1 MSVARALE
9 NAVETWL
16 QPGPAQ
22 IVPRFPA
29 ALEAAYLAETTP
41 SKLLALRISTA
52 IGIAAG
58 VLITPALWMLMP
70 DQHAAI
76 RNAWML
82 IGVPSGLCCHALLYT
97 WLDIRWQERQVAIV
111 GLVVAL
117 AFSVVMMSANA
128 QLVSGYFGG
137 IVLLMMLDVI
147 AGGFN
152 FRLGAPFAVVLTA
165 IFAICVHR
173 TPGGAGLAGTVQA
186 GLMVVC
192 CLFAMFGAWRL
203 ETETRRSWA
212 LMLRERM
219 KHRALTHRNVELA
232 ELARRDPLTGLVN
245 RRAYEM
251 CEQACWRTAEETGV
265 QLGLIVLDIDHFKSF
280 NDFYGHPAGDVCLQT
295 VSRCLGEQL
304 RGNGDMVARI
314 GGEEFAILLPDLGVE
329 TAGDIAERVRL
340 AVAALQL
347 PHLGRGNASTVTIS
361 CGACSL
367 IPQPG
372 MTPKDLFAA
381 ADAALYL
388 AKQAGRN
395 RVCLADQL
403 PAKPSQ
409 PATPARASAARL

>member
-1 MSVARALE
+1 MVARALE

-16 QPGPAQ
+16 RPGPAQ
-22 IVPRFPA
+22 IVPRFPP
-29 ALEAAYLAETTP
+29 ALEAVYIAETAE
-41 SKLLALRISTA
+41 SKLFALRISTA
-52 IGIAAG
+52 IGLAAG
-58 VLITPALWMLMP
+58 LLITPALWVLMP
-70 DQHAAI
+70 DRHGAI
-76 RNAWML
+76 RIAWML
-82 IGVPSGLCCHALLYT
+82 IGVPSGLCCHALLYSR
-97 WLDIRWQERQVAIV
+97 LDIRWQERQTAFV

-117 AFSVVMMSANA
+117 AFSVVMTSAGA

-137 IVLLMMLDVI
+137 IVLIMMLDVI
-147 AGGFN
+147 AGGFS
-152 FRLGAPFAVVLTA
+152 FPLGAGFAAAMAV
-165 IFAICVHR
+165 IFGICVHR

-192 CLFAMFGAWRL
+192 CLFASFGAWRL

-219 KHRALTHRNVELA
+219 KQRDLTHRNVELA

-251 CEQACWRTAEETGV
+251 CEQASWRTAAETGV

-295 VSRCLGEQL
+295 VARCLGEQL

-347 PHLGRGNASTVTIS
+347 PHLGRGTANTVTIS

-395 RVCLADQL
+395 RVCLADQVP
-403 PAKPSQ
+403 PAPS
-409 PATPARASAARL
+409 PATPARAAAVRS